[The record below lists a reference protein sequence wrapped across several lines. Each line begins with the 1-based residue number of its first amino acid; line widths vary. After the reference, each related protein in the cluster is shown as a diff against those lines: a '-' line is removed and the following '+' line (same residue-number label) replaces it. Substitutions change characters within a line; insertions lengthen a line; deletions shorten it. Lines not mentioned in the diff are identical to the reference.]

1 MTQGWEEIGSHRERE
16 RKREGDRG
24 GLIMSAG
31 GVIAGDA
38 VWHVPDDVAKRD
50 GLFIYLNLN
59 KYIYF

>member
-38 VWHVPDDVAKRD
+38 V
-50 GLFIYLNLN
+50 
-59 KYIYF
+59 